1 MAEWAVNTQTG
12 DAKILFGFISKGIYA
27 IEHSLHPLRTASFSS
42 AQDFLRPEYWI
53 SLGGVPG
60 IAVIIFIETGL
71 FFGFFFPG
79 DSLLIVAGIF
89 ASTGVIDLRLLIP
102 SAAIAA
108 ILGDQVGYTI
118 GLRLG
123 GALEVRYVRFQK
135 NIQRA
140 QEFYQKHGGK
150 TITIARFVPVIRTFA
165 PPVAGA
171 ARMNYR
177 RFVAYNIIGGV
188 GWVSVTT
195 LTGYVLGKSIPN
207 IDSYLL
213 LVIAIVVILSLIPAV
228 VEYARIR
235 RKE

>member
-1 MAEWAVNTQTG
+1 MGTIQTG
-12 DAKILFGFISKGIYA
+12 VFWKPLIHAYDLVAVGGRLAFRALLASSQ
-27 IEHSLHPLRTASFSS
+27 SLLDPR
-42 AQDFLRPEYWI
+42 YWI
-53 SLGGVPG
+53 QWGGVPG

-79 DSLLIVAGIF
+79 DSLLIVAGLL
-89 ASTGVIDLRLLIP
+89 ASEGLIDLRWLIP
-102 SAAIAA
+102 SAALAA

-135 NIQRA
+135 NIRRA
-140 QEFYQKHGGK
+140 QDFYQRHGGK

-177 RFVAYNIIGGV
+177 RFVTYNILGGA
-188 GWVSVTT
+188 GWVSITT
-195 LTGYVLGKSIPN
+195 LLGYALGKSIPN
-207 IDSYLL
+207 IDNYLL
-213 LVIAIVVILSLIPAV
+213 LVIAIVVLLSLIPAF
-228 VEYARIR
+228 VEYARLR
-235 RKE
+235 RRE

>member
-1 MAEWAVNTQTG
+1 M
-12 DAKILFGFISKGIYA
+12 K
-27 IEHSLHPLRTASFSS
+27 HSLSLLRVASFSS
-42 AQDFLRPEYWI
+42 AQSFLTPEYWI
-53 SLGGVPG
+53 NLGGVPG
-60 IAVIIFIETGL
+60 IAAIIFIETGL

-118 GLRLG
+118 GFRLG
-123 GALEVRYVRFQK
+123 GTLETRYLRFQK

-140 QEFYQKHGGK
+140 QDFYQKHGAK

-171 ARMNYR
+171 AGMNYR
-177 RFVAYNIIGGV
+177 RFVTYNILGGV

-195 LTGYVLGKSIPN
+195 LAGYVLGKSIPRGV
-207 IDSYLL
+207 IDNDLL
-213 LVIAIVVILSLIPAV
+213 LIIAIVVIVSLIPAV
-228 VEYARIR
+228 VEYARLR
-235 RKE
+235 RKG